1 MKALEVLI
9 DGKVIGLFVPPRGS
23 TFAAMI
29 GNVPRR
35 YMRAHIMSGNET
47 ENWQWQLP
55 DVKKGQEISFRM
67 VEAKTG
73 SGTPPDFVSPRQP
86 TEVLGTKRLAA
97 KAYATAMKERASP
110 GSTKSPRVIR
120 KDRKRPKK

>member
-9 DGKVIGLFVPPRGS
+9 DGKVIGLFVPPRGF

-35 YMRAHIMSGNET
+35 YMRAHIMSSNET
-47 ENWQWQLP
+47 ENWQWPLP

-73 SGTPPDFVSPRQP
+73 SGTPPHFISPRQP
-86 TEVLGTKRLAA
+86 TEVLETRRLAA
-97 KAYATAMKERASP
+97 KAYTTAMKDRASRVSKP
-110 GSTKSPRVIR
+110 SPRIR
-120 KDRKRPKK
+120 KDRKESKQ